1 MAQGNSPKGNC
12 FAYSLAHHYDP
23 GNACFDSMETNVQQ
37 PLRLKTWKYQ
47 TVQDPAGGPHRRGH
61 VEGVLTACRRFSAGK
76 RYTSIVLPTRYGK
89 SDLARFLTFA
99 GVYGLE
105 TETGVI
111 APFASCVL
119 FLSHQKFLGDQILD
133 SSRWVKFIERIGFSN
148 LVQLQPAMT
157 SINEVP
163 SSTKDIPANCIFLS
177 STVHKIAANTT
188 VFEDWIK
195 SLSKPPIV
203 IADEAQFYSESEDKA
218 WGPALKAAADA
229 GAFVLPM
236 TGTPIRAD
244 KEPIPG
250 FEQSLSDA
258 DETTFVKVE
267 VVDDNPEAEESEEHG
282 KWIKVEKYSREYK
295 HFELKPHFAVYRKES
310 WQLKYLCR
318 IQRALIE
325 IRTDKGPLHLLS
337 KAEQQN
343 SLSKALRNPDVIS
356 KFIDEAEKKLGEYRK
371 YISNAGC
378 IVFTQNNT
386 INDNHAERV
395 SRLLEKRGYQV
406 IRATMESSGDALA
419 QCISRFAEHGQGDFL
434 VVKQAAGAGLDCP
447 RIKVCIDLSNVR
459 TDAACE
465 QRWNRCATPAQA
477 DIGGGMVTVATLIAP
492 DESKGNEIFR
502 RIYEDQEGSAI
513 ENRDELIDTS
523 YLPYEPKSDPTF
535 IEGAGST
542 RYDDV
547 NGLEAVGTDIDRA
560 EHFLNFV
567 ASTIPASGLASTTI
581 PEAALLV
588 SKLGITDAH
597 LGINEM
603 SIDGLRFSPYDPG
616 KEIQR
621 IRAQNIELSREISRM
636 RCRIRGDES
645 PDWGDA
651 FGEAYKRLNNRKGTS
666 IFNGE
671 YYRKSVDLD
680 VIKAMNTELRRI
692 LKEMG
697 AKADA

>member
-1 MAQGNSPKGNC
+1 
-12 FAYSLAHHYDP
+12 
-23 GNACFDSMETNVQQ
+23 MESKKQE
-37 PLRLKTWKYQ
+37 PLRLKSWKYQ
-47 TVQDPAGGPHRRGH
+47 TVQNPAGGPHRRGH
-61 VEGVLTACRRFSAGK
+61 IEGVLTACRRFSEGK

-99 GVYGLE
+99 SVYGLE
-105 TETGVI
+105 TETGTI
-111 APFASCVL
+111 PPFASCAL
-119 FLSHQKFLGDQILD
+119 FLSHQRFLGDQILD
-133 SSRWVKFIERIGFSN
+133 SDRWITFIARIGFAN

-163 SSTKDIPANCIFLS
+163 SSIKDIPANCIFLS
-177 STVHKIAANTT
+177 STVHKIAANTN
-188 VFEDWIK
+188 VFQEWIR
-195 SLSKPPIV
+195 SMPKPPIV
-203 IADEAQFYSESEDKA
+203 IADEAQFYSEAEDKA

-267 VVDDNPEAEESEEHG
+267 VVDENPD
-282 KWIKVEKYSREYK
+282 IKDDDDKNTRQWLKIEKYAREYR
-295 HFELKPHFAVYRKES
+295 HYELKPHFVVHRKEA

-318 IQRALIE
+318 VQRALVE
-325 IRTDKGPLHLLS
+325 IKTDKGPLHLLS
-337 KAEQQN
+337 RGEQQN
-343 SLSKALRNPDVIS
+343 TLSKALRNPDVID
-356 KFIDEAEKKLGEYRK
+356 KFINEAEKKIGEYRK

-386 INDNHAERV
+386 NDDNHAERV

-406 IRATMESSGDALA
+406 IRATMDSSGDALA

-447 RIKVCIDLSNVR
+447 RIKVCMDLSNVR

-492 DESKGNEIFR
+492 DETKGNEIFR
-502 RIYEDQEGSAI
+502 RIYEDQEGSAE
-513 ENRDELIDTS
+513 ENTDELIDTN

-535 IEGAGST
+535 VEGAGST

-547 NGLEAVGTDIDRA
+547 NGLEAEGTDIDRA

-567 ASTIPASGLASTTI
+567 SNTIPASGLASTTI

-588 SKLGITDAH
+588 SKLGITDSH
-597 LGINEM
+597 LGVTEA
-603 SIDGLRFSPYDPG
+603 SIDSLKFSPYDPS

-621 IRAQNIELSREISRM
+621 IRTQNVELSREIAKLQ
-636 RCRIRGDES
+636 CRINGGDS

-651 FGEAYKRLNNRKGTS
+651 FGQAYKRINARKGTR
-666 IFNGE
+666 IFDGN
-671 YYRKSVDLD
+671 YYKKSVDVD
-680 VIKAMNTELRRI
+680 VVKTVNTEMRRI

>member
-1 MAQGNSPKGNC
+1 MNLGTQ
-12 FAYSLAHHYDP
+12 
-23 GNACFDSMETNVQQ
+23 E

-61 VEGVLTACRRFSAGK
+61 IEGVLKACRRFSEGK

-105 TETGVI
+105 TESGTI
-111 APFASCVL
+111 SPFASCVL
-119 FLSHQKFLGDQILD
+119 FLSHQRFLGDQILD
-133 SSRWVKFIERIGFSN
+133 SDRWVTFIGRIGFSN
-148 LVQLQPAMT
+148 LTQLQPAMT

-163 SSTKDIPANCIFLS
+163 ASTRDIPANCIFLS
-177 STVHKIAANTT
+177 STVHKIAANTG
-188 VFEDWIK
+188 VFQDWIK
-195 SLSKPPIV
+195 SLNKPPIV
-203 IADEAQFYSESEDKA
+203 IADEAQFYSEAEDKA

-258 DETTFVKVE
+258 DETTFVRVE
-267 VVDDNPEAEESEEHG
+267 VVDENPDAKSDEDESTRQ
-282 KWIKVEKYSREYK
+282 WLKVEKYSREYR
-295 HFELKPHFAVYRKES
+295 HYELQPHFVVSRKEA

-318 IQRALIE
+318 VQRALIE
-325 IRTDKGPLHLLS
+325 IKTDKGPLHLLP
-337 KAEQQN
+337 KGEQQN
-343 SLSKALRNPDVIS
+343 TLSKALRNPDVIDR
-356 KFIDEAEKKLGEYRK
+356 FIDEAEKKIGEYRK

-378 IVFTQNNT
+378 IVFTQNNA
-386 INDNHAERV
+386 NDDNHAERV

-406 IRATMESSGDALA
+406 IRATMDSSGDALA
-419 QCISRFAEHGQGDFL
+419 QCITRFAEHGQGDFL

-447 RIKVCIDLSNVR
+447 RIKVCMDLSNVR

-492 DESKGNEIFR
+492 DETKGNEIFR
-502 RIYEDQEGSAI
+502 RIYEDQEGSAE
-513 ENRDELIDTS
+513 ENTDELIDTS
-523 YLPYEPKSDPTF
+523 YLPYEPKSNPTF
-535 IEGAGST
+535 VEGAGST

-547 NGLEAVGTDIDRA
+547 NGLEAEGTDIDRA
-560 EHFLNFV
+560 EHFLSFV
-567 ASTIPASGLASTTI
+567 SNTIPASGLASTTI

-597 LGINEM
+597 LGVNQAPIE
-603 SIDGLRFSPYDPG
+603 GLAFSPYDPG

-621 IRAQNIELSREISRM
+621 VRTQNMELSREIAKLQSRL
-636 RCRIRGDES
+636 RGEES
-645 PDWGDA
+645 PNWGDA
-651 FGEAYKRLNNRKGTS
+651 FREAYRRINNRKGVST
-666 IFNGE
+666 FNGE
-671 YYRKSVDLD
+671 YYKKSVDLD
-680 VIKAMNTELRRI
+680 VFKVVNTELRRI

-697 AKADA
+697 AKTDA

>member
-1 MAQGNSPKGNC
+1 PASGTASDPY
-12 FAYSLAHHYDP
+12 AP
-23 GNACFDSMETNVQQ
+23 GNAWFNFMETKGQK
-37 PLRLKTWKYQ
+37 PLRLKTWRYQ

-61 VEGVLTACRRFSAGK
+61 IEGVLTACRRFSSGK

-105 TETGVI
+105 AETGTI
-111 APFASCVL
+111 APFTSCVL
-119 FLSHQKFLGDQILD
+119 FLSHQKFLGNQILD
-133 SSRWVKFIERIGFSN
+133 SNRWITFIERIGFSN
-148 LVQLQPAMT
+148 LVQMQPAMT

-163 SSTKDIPANCIFLS
+163 SCVKDIPANCIFLS
-177 STVHKIAANTT
+177 STVHKIAANTN
-188 VFEDWIK
+188 VFQDWIR
-195 SLSKPPIV
+195 SLQKPPIV
-203 IADEAQFYSESEDKA
+203 IADEAQFYSEAEDKA

-250 FEQSLSDA
+250 FEQSLTDA

-267 VVDDNPEAEESEEHG
+267 VVDENPEAEENDQSQQ
-282 KWIKVEKYSREYK
+282 WLKVEKYSREYK
-295 HFELKPHFAVYRKES
+295 HFELKPHFAVHRKEA

-318 IQRALIE
+318 IQRALVE
-325 IRTDKGPLHLLS
+325 IKTDKGPLHLLS
-337 KAEQQN
+337 RAEQQN
-343 SLSKALRNPDVIS
+343 SLSKALRNPDVIN
-356 KFIDEAEKKLGEYRK
+356 KFIDEAEKKIGEYRK

-378 IVFTQNNT
+378 IVFTQNNA
-386 INDNHAERV
+386 NDDNHSERV
-395 SRLLEKRGYQV
+395 ARLLEKRSYQV
-406 IRATMESSGDALA
+406 IRATMDSSGDSLA

-447 RIKVCIDLSNVR
+447 RIKVCMDLSNVR

-492 DESKGNEIFR
+492 DETKGNDIFR
-502 RIYEDQEGSAI
+502 RIYEDQEGSAE
-513 ENRDELIDTS
+513 ENLDELIDTS
-523 YLPYEPKSDPTF
+523 FIPYEPKSDPTF

-547 NGLEAVGTDIDRA
+547 NGLEAEGTDIDRA
-560 EHFLNFV
+560 EHFLNLV
-567 ASTIPASGLASTTI
+567 SKTIPASGLASTTI

-588 SKLGITDAH
+588 SKLGITDSH
-597 LGINEM
+597 LGVNET
-603 SIDGLRFSPYDPG
+603 SIDALKFSPYDPG

-621 IRAQNIELSREISRM
+621 VRAQNMELSKEIAKL
-636 RCRIRGDES
+636 RCRMYGQEE
-645 PDWGDA
+645 PKWGDA
-651 FGEAYKRLNNRKGTS
+651 FGEAYKRINARRGVQ
-666 IFNGE
+666 IFNGS
-671 YYRKSVDLD
+671 YYTQSVDLD
-680 VIKAMNTELRRI
+680 VVKTVNNEMRKI
-692 LKEMG
+692 LKEIG
-697 AKADA
+697 AKTDA

>member
-1 MAQGNSPKGNC
+1 MQSSKQ
-12 FAYSLAHHYDP
+12 
-23 GNACFDSMETNVQQ
+23 E

-47 TVQDPAGGPHRRGH
+47 TIQDPAGGPHRRGH
-61 VEGVLTACRRFSAGK
+61 IEGVLTACRRFSEGK

-99 GVYGLE
+99 SVYGLE
-105 TETGVI
+105 TEAGTI
-111 APFASCVL
+111 DPFSSCVL
-119 FLSHQKFLGDQILD
+119 FLSHQRFLGDQILD
-133 SSRWVKFIERIGFSN
+133 SSRWVTFIGRVGFSN
-148 LVQLQPAMT
+148 LTQLQPAMT
-157 SINEVP
+157 CISEVP
-163 SSTKDIPANCIFLS
+163 SSIKDIPANCIFLS

-188 VFEDWIK
+188 VFQDWIR
-195 SLSKPPIV
+195 SLPKPPVV

-244 KEPIPG
+244 REPIPG
-250 FEQSLSDA
+250 FEQSLSEA
-258 DETTFVKVE
+258 DETTFTKVE
-267 VVDDNPEAEESEEHG
+267 VVDENPEEKEG
-282 KWIKVEKYSREYK
+282 DNTCKWLKVKKYSREYK
-295 HFELKPHFAVYRKES
+295 HFELKPHFAVHRREA

-318 IQRALIE
+318 VQRALVE
-325 IRTDKGPLHLLS
+325 IKTDKGPLHLLPI
-337 KAEQQN
+337 ADQQN
-343 SLSKALRNPDVIS
+343 TLSKALRNPDVIN
-356 KFIDEAEKKLGEYRK
+356 KFINEAEKKIGEYRK
-371 YISNAGC
+371 YILNAGC

-386 INDNHAERV
+386 NDDNHAERV

-406 IRATMESSGDALA
+406 IRATMDSSGDALA

-447 RIKVCIDLSNVR
+447 RIKVCMDLSNVR

-492 DESKGNEIFR
+492 DETKGNEIFR
-502 RIYEDQEGSAI
+502 RIYEDQEGSAE
-513 ENRDELIDTS
+513 ENKDELIDTN

-535 IEGAGST
+535 VEGAGST

-547 NGLEAVGTDIDRA
+547 NGLEAEGTDIDRA

-567 ASTIPASGLASTTI
+567 SNTIPSSGLASTTI

-588 SKLGITDAH
+588 SRLGITDSH
-597 LGINEM
+597 LGVQET
-603 SIDGLRFSPYDPG
+603 SIESLKFSPYDPS

-621 IRAQNIELSREISRM
+621 FRSQNVELSKEIARLQ
-636 RCRIRGDES
+636 CRIDGSDT
-645 PDWGDA
+645 PNWGDA
-651 FGEAYKRLNNRKGTS
+651 FGQAYRRINARKGTR

-671 YYRKSVDLD
+671 YYKKSVDVD
-680 VIKAMNTELRRI
+680 VVKAVNTEMRRL